1 MSATMSKTIETELN
15 DLLQRIQEARQNHE
29 RLQEAWA
36 EVIELYDLPHE

>member
-1 MSATMSKTIETELN
+1 MSTSLSNTIEAELDN
-15 DLLQRIQEARQNHE
+15 LLKRIQEARQGRE